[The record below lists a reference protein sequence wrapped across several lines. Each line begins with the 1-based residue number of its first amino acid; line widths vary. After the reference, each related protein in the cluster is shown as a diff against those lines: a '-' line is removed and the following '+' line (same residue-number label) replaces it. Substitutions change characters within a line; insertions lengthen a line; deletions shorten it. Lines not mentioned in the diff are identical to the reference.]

1 LSVNEISYAADRA
14 TALTS
19 QLLAFSR
26 RQIVTLHVLD
36 INAAVSRIEPMVRQ
50 LIGEDLSL
58 IVNLDPGAGHICA
71 DGGQIDQ
78 ILVNLVVNAR
88 DAMPDGGT
96 VTIESG
102 NAVVDDGTAKGKAG
116 VTPGSYVFVAVSDTG
131 VGMDR
136 TTREHMFEPFFS
148 TKAVGKGTG
157 LGLATAYGI
166 VEQAGG
172 HISVDS
178 EPGVGSAFRL
188 YFPRVEGV
196 VDEQPVVPGMPVVGA
211 GRVLVAEDDPAVRDI
226 TTRFLRRAGYVVYAA
241 ADGIEAIAAARLAPP
256 FDVLVTDVVM
266 PKMSGIELAEEMMNL
281 YPLVG
286 VVLLSGY
293 TTESIELDHAK
304 QRGAA
309 FLLKPVTSNQLLNAV
324 HRGIASRRAIA
335 ETVAHS

>member
-1 LSVNEISYAADRA
+1 
-14 TALTS
+14 
-19 QLLAFSR
+19 
-26 RQIVTLHVLD
+26 
-36 INAAVSRIEPMVRQ
+36 M
-50 LIGEDLSL
+50 
-58 IVNLDPGAGHICA
+58 
-71 DGGQIDQ
+71 
-78 ILVNLVVNAR
+78 
-88 DAMPDGGT
+88 
-96 VTIESG
+96 
-102 NAVVDDGTAKGKAG
+102 GKAD
-116 VTPGSYVFVAVSDTG
+116 VPPGSYVFVAVSDTG

-136 TTREHMFEPFFS
+136 ATREHMFEPFFS

-196 VDEQPVVPGMPVVGA
+196 VDEQSVVPALPVVGA

-226 TTRFLRRAGYVVYAA
+226 TTRFLRRAGYDVHAA
-241 ADGIEAIAAARLAPP
+241 ADGMEAIAAARLAPP
-256 FDVLVTDVVM
+256 FDVVVTDVVM
-266 PKMSGIELAEEMMNL
+266 PNMSGIELAEEMMNL

-293 TTESIELDHAK
+293 TTESVELDHAK
-304 QRGAA
+304 QRGAT
-309 FLLKPVTSNQLLNAV
+309 FLLKPVTSNQLLTAV

-335 ETVAHS
+335 ENVAHS